1 MQCSASSKY
10 MYLYVHSKL
19 RVSFGVLPRDPTLA
33 QHFKKP
39 QAVLEP
45 TFIVLVALPP
55 NSSMTGLLH
64 DIYIYTYVHTPTQTI
79 ATLTACD
86 NTYCACEDSKDVAF
100 AISIGGKLNQ
110 NKRNRPVLG
119 HTGSQLKTLGKE

>member
-19 RVSFGVLPRDPTLA
+19 RVQYGASKYMYLYVHSKLRVSFGVLSRDPTPA

-64 DIYIYTYVHTPTQTI
+64 DIYIYTYVHTPTHTI
-79 ATLTACD
+79 A
-86 NTYCACEDSKDVAF
+86 
-100 AISIGGKLNQ
+100 
-110 NKRNRPVLG
+110 
-119 HTGSQLKTLGKE
+119 HTHSM